1 MKLGLTLALIACLFA
16 SFGSM
21 AGNDR
26 QNDRTQSRNQN
37 AKNEQ
42 RRLAVN
48 SPDQAVA
55 MVQRQYQGKVL
66 SVQSSGSGYRVKLL
80 NNDGQVFSV
89 SVDAAT
95 GRVSRN

>member
-1 MKLGLTLALIACLFA
+1 MKLGLTLALIACLLA

-26 QNDRTQSRNQN
+26 QDDRNQSRSQN

>member
-1 MKLGLTLALIACLFA
+1 MKLGLTLALIACLLA

-26 QNDRTQSRNQN
+26 QDDRNQSRSQN

-89 SVDAAT
+89 SVDAAS

>member
-1 MKLGLTLALIACLFA
+1 
-16 SFGSM
+16 M

-26 QNDRTQSRNQN
+26 QDDRNQSRSQN

-89 SVDAAT
+89 SVDAAS

>member
-1 MKLGLTLALIACLFA
+1 
-16 SFGSM
+16 M
-21 AGNDR
+21 AGKDKQDDR
-26 QNDRTQSRNQN
+26 NQSRNQE
-37 AKNEQ
+37 AKQEQ
-42 RRLAVN
+42 QRLVVN

-55 MVQRQYQGKVL
+55 VVQRQYRGKVL
-66 SVQSSGSGYRVKLL
+66 SVQSSGSGYRVKIL

>member
-1 MKLGLTLALIACLFA
+1 MKRGLTLALIAYLCV
-16 SFGSM
+16 SFSCM

-26 QNDRTQSRNQN
+26 RDDRNQSRNQGQ
-37 AKNEQ
+37 KSEP

-80 NNDGQVFSV
+80 SSDGQVFSV
-89 SVDAAT
+89 SVDAAS

>member
-1 MKLGLTLALIACLFA
+1 MKFGLTLALIACLFA
-16 SFGSM
+16 SFGST

-26 QNDRTQSRNQN
+26 RDDRNQSRNQE

-42 RRLAVN
+42 RRLVVN
-48 SPDQAVA
+48 NPDQAVA
-55 MVQRQYQGKVL
+55 IAQRQFQGKVL
-66 SVQSSGSGYRVKLL
+66 SVQSSGAGYRIKIL

-95 GRVSRN
+95 GRVSRK